1 MALSTA
7 RIHRVRGRP
16 PLLAA
21 GIISLIH
28 SHSSSVR
35 SLGYIF
41 SFIYPFY
48 TTHEDFSDRLSENR
62 SCKQRQSVW
71 SRGISKRYCQ
81 DPSLILD
88 QCVWLLTMVVCRYIW
103 RYIWKLAACQHV
115 KSSTQGK
122 VATAARSEQ

>member
-21 GIISLIH
+21 GINSLIH

-35 SLGYIF
+35 SLGYVF

-48 TTHEDFSDRLSENR
+48 TTHEDFSDRLLGGWGMVTYPGYPALPGAAHRGRCCDTR
-62 SCKQRQSVW
+62 SRVLLLDANEG
-71 SRGISKRYCQ
+71 RG
-81 DPSLILD
+81 DL
-88 QCVWLLTMVVCRYIW
+88 V
-103 RYIWKLAACQHV
+103 
-115 KSSTQGK
+115 
-122 VATAARSEQ
+122 